1 MQKPERIGD
10 IEIAQ
15 DIKFQERMWTV
26 ERVGWYLILLFLTAA
41 FLGFFGPG
49 FFSKSEAK
57 SSNGSMSVEYLRF
70 DRNQAPTHLMLT
82 MGGELSDE
90 EGKLLLRVNREYIE
104 SIEISHIDPQPS
116 KVTAG
121 SRDVTFEFNLEKNRP
136 AHIKIYYEFQEPGS
150 HSLNL
155 RAGNEAVINVN
166 QFVYP

>member
-1 MQKPERIGD
+1 MEKNEGTGSKLYRQLSSAFPEA
-10 IEIAQ
+10 E
-15 DIKFQERMWTV
+15 K
-26 ERVGWYLILLFLTAA
+26 
-41 FLGFFGPG
+41 
-49 FFSKSEAK
+49 
-57 SSNGSMSVEYLRF
+57 
-70 DRNQAPTHLMLT
+70 
-82 MGGELSDE
+82 LSDE
-90 EGKLLLRVNREYIE
+90 EGKLQLRVNREYIE